1 MDLDV
6 VLECLWVWKLTYG
19 LSSNVCFPLASG
31 RPVSGLGWGRP
42 ATWIIRR
49 KTDTA
54 SKAVG
59 RGDVRQ
65 NPGESGT
72 KASTVSWWRQV
83 LSNAQGP
90 PDPPCDVAKGAP
102 LVRCQLLASE
112 FYEALKRELR
122 ATSEL
127 GVVERAMVAAATCL
141 CRHAATASITPDM
154 MLAELRRAIDLLR
167 ANISP
172 CDQPPA
178 PPRPRPI
185 LCVIEGGLSKA
196 G

>member
-72 KASTVSWWRQV
+72 KASTVSWWQWE
-83 LSNAQGP
+83 
-90 PDPPCDVAKGAP
+90 DPVVPAHLIQLGQQALANVTSDVANGAP

-112 FYEALKRELR
+112 FYEALKPRNDVLARREYDLP
-122 ATSEL
+122 
-127 GVVERAMVAAATCL
+127 AASGGWKGSRGSADGA
-141 CRHAATASITPDM
+141 RRDFDPAS
-154 MLAELRRAIDLLR
+154 
-167 ANISP
+167 NWH
-172 CDQPPA
+172 
-178 PPRPRPI
+178 
-185 LCVIEGGLSKA
+185 
-196 G
+196 